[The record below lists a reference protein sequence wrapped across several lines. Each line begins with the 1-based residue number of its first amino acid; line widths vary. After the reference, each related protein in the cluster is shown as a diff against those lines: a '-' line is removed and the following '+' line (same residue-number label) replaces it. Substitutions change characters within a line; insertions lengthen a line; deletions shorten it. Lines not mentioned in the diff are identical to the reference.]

1 MTAALTGL
9 GSGALHAV
17 AGPDH
22 VLSLAP
28 LSVGRCRGAW
38 RVGLA
43 WGLGHGGGTLLL
55 ALLASMLPLEA
66 VGPWAA
72 RLAGVA
78 LAATG
83 ALNLVSLRRA
93 RAQLAARSA
102 PLEARATLRAFT
114 GVRAVAAVGLVHGAT
129 GAAALLLLLP
139 ALTRTGGHGD
149 GALYLAGFTV
159 GSTAAMAGL
168 TAALSALTGA
178 GRAAAALMRHVP
190 RAASAASIPV
200 GIAWAALA

>member
-28 LSVGRCRGAW
+28 LSVGRARGAW

-55 ALLASMLPLEA
+55 ALLASLLPLEA
-66 VGPWAA
+66 IGPWAA

-83 ALNLVSLRRA
+83 AVNLVSLRRA
-93 RAQLAARSA
+93 RALLAGGPA
-102 PLEARATLRAFT
+102 PIEAPGMPRPFA
-114 GVRAVAAVGLVHGAT
+114 GSRAVAAVGLVHGAT

-139 ALTRTGGHGD
+139 ALTRTGGD

>member
-28 LSVGRCRGAW
+28 LSIGRLRGAW

-43 WGLGHGGGTLLL
+43 WGLGHGAGTLVL
-55 ALLASMLPLEA
+55 ALLASALPLEA
-66 VGPWAA
+66 IGPWAA
-72 RLAGVA
+72 RAAGLA

-83 ALNLVSLRRA
+83 VANWRALRRA
-93 RAQLAARSA
+93 GEGA
-102 PLEARATLRAFT
+102 PARAIRGAVFT
-114 GVRAVAAVGLVHGAT
+114 VGLAHGAT

-139 ALTRTGGHGD
+139 ALTGAAGD
-149 GALYLAGFTV
+149 RALYLGGFTL
-159 GSTAAMAGL
+159 GSTVAMAGL
-168 TAALSALTGA
+168 TAALAALPRA
-178 GRAAAALMRHVP
+178 GPVAAAVTRRLPRAAAI
-190 RAASAASIPV
+190 ASVAV